1 MVFNCRVDQ
10 QYRTA
15 WRING
20 SGITTESLEYRADL
34 EARGIRTVLSTAENR
49 QPQLIVNR
57 TADNAMTIQCIA
69 IQLEDPGI
77 TCDGRLAQVAFYGKV
92 ITSYLLGVL

>member
-1 MVFNCRVDQ
+1 MVFNCEVDQ

-20 SGITTESLEYRADL
+20 SRITTESREYRGDL
-34 EARGIRTVLSTAENR
+34 EARGIVTVLSTFENR
-49 QPQLIVNR
+49 EPPLIVNR

-69 IQLEDPGI
+69 IELEDPRM

-92 ITSYLLGVL
+92 IMLQVL

>member
-1 MVFNCRVDQ
+1 MAVNCTVHQ

-20 SGITTESLEYRADL
+20 SRITTESREYRDNL
-34 EARGIRTVLSTAENR
+34 EASGIIAVLSTSENR

-69 IQLEDPGI
+69 IELEDPRM
-77 TCDGRLAQVAFYGKV
+77 TCDGRLAQVAFYGKELHL
-92 ITSYLLGVL
+92 IC